1 MARHRWPIRRVTAAA
16 GTSADLSRFPA
27 TVPAVAQLLR
37 DGMELGPA
45 TVLVGENGSGKST
58 LIEAIALAYGL
69 SSEGG
74 STGARHSTRVSES
87 ELWQML
93 TLVRNPGTARWGYF
107 LRAETMHGFFS
118 YLEDNPAKRQEAA
131 FHEFSHGESFLE
143 LIRDRFTGPG
153 LYLLDEPESAL
164 SFTGCLA
171 LLSVLI
177 ELLQTG
183 TAQVIMST
191 HSPLLAALPGADIV
205 EIGNWGMRSTSW
217 SELGLVQDWRA
228 FLGEPETFLRH
239 LSD

>member
-1 MARHRWPIRRVTAAA
+1 M
-16 GTSADLSRFPA
+16 
-27 TVPAVAQLLR
+27 
-37 DGMELGPA
+37 
-45 TVLVGENGSGKST
+45 
-58 LIEAIALAYGL
+58 
-69 SSEGG
+69 
-74 STGARHSTRVSES
+74 
-87 ELWQML
+87 
-93 TLVRNPGTARWGYF
+93 
-107 LRAETMHGFFS
+107 
-118 YLEDNPAKRQEAA
+118 
-131 FHEFSHGESFLE
+131 
-143 LIRDRFTGPG
+143 
-153 LYLLDEPESAL
+153 YLLDEPESAL